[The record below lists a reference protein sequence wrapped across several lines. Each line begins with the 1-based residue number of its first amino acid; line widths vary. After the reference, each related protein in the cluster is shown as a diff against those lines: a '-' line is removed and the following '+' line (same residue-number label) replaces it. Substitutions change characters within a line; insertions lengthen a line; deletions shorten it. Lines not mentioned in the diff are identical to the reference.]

1 MQTRNTYIGRSNFEL
16 CFYADKRLE
25 ASATRGPKV
34 PRRQQV
40 QQRRESFRSMT
51 PSQFFYEYREVAGFG
66 SPSRALYQTIRE
78 LVENALDATDV
89 HGILPEVTV
98 IIEKFS
104 LDKPYYKVTVEDNG
118 IGIQPQHVPYAFGQ
132 VLYSSKYRLR
142 QARGRFG
149 LGAKMAILYGQIKTG
164 QPVEV
169 YTSPINSNKIY
180 YYQIK
185 IDIEHNR
192 PIVLTRAE
200 FPNPSGWHGTR
211 VSVVIEGDWPRAR
224 QRVYTYIQR
233 TAIAAPYANIVFIDP
248 DGNIV
253 VYTRQIEKL
262 PPIPREVK
270 PHPHGVDIE
279 LLKQLIKKTQAK
291 NMLEFMIE
299 AFQGVGKKTAE
310 SFLEFAKID
319 KNLDPHKLDDRQLEY
334 LARKLRE
341 YPRFRPPSA
350 DALSPF
356 GPSIIEAGLRAI
368 LKPEFV
374 TAVTRRPKA
383 YEGHPFIVEV
393 GIAYGGNIPP
403 SNEPILLRYANKIPL
418 LYDEKADVAWK
429 VVDPRNFDWKAY
441 LVNFPAPIA
450 VLTHIASTKVPYKG
464 VGKESVADVPEI
476 ERELRN
482 ALREAARRLR
492 DYLLK
497 KRKEEEAKKRIVTF
511 MKYTPEVAKSLA
523 VILKD
528 YGVKEEEVRNM
539 LLAAM
544 KKRLGLEDKK
554 FEELVKGLEV
564 TVEE

>member
-1 MQTRNTYIGRSNFEL
+1 
-16 CFYADKRLE
+16 
-25 ASATRGPKV
+25 
-34 PRRQQV
+34 
-40 QQRRESFRSMT
+40 MT

-66 SPSRALYQTIRE
+66 SPSRALYQTVRE

-89 HGILPEVTV
+89 HGILPDIYVS
-98 IIEKFS
+98 IERS
-104 LDKPYYKVTVEDNG
+104 EQNPDYYRVTVEDNG

-149 LGAKMAILYGQIKTG
+149 LGAKMAILYGQIRTG

-169 YTSPINSNKIY
+169 YTAPLNSSKIY
-180 YYQIK
+180 FFRIK

-192 PIVLTRAE
+192 PIVLTRGE

-211 VSVVIEGDWPRAR
+211 VSVVVEGDWSRAR
-224 QRVYTYIQR
+224 SRIHTYIQR
-233 TAIAAPYANIVFIDP
+233 TAIAAPYANIVFRDP

-253 VYTRQIEKL
+253 IYTRKIEKL
-262 PPIPREVK
+262 PPLPREVK

-279 LLKQLIKKTQAK
+279 LLKQLIKKTSAR
-291 NMLEFMIE
+291 NMLEFMME
-299 AFQGVGKKTAE
+299 AFQGVGRKTAE
-310 SFLEFAKID
+310 SFLEYAKIPRD
-319 KNLDPHKLDDRQLEY
+319 LDPKTLTDKQLEY

-341 YPRFRPPSA
+341 YPRFRAPSA

-356 GPSIIEAGLRAI
+356 GPEIIEAGLRAI

-393 GIAYGGNIPP
+393 GIAYGGQIPP

-441 LVNFPAPIA
+441 LVTFPAPLA
-450 VLTHIASTKVPYKG
+450 VLTHIASTNVPYKG
-464 VGKESVADVPEI
+464 VGKESVDDVPEI
-476 ERELRN
+476 EQELRN

-492 DYLLK
+492 DYLLRK
-497 KRKEEEAKKRIVTF
+497 KKEEEAKKRVITF

-523 VILKD
+523 TILHKLGVNEKD
-528 YGVKEEEVRNM
+528 VQAK
-539 LLAAM
+539 LLETM
-544 KKRLGLEDKK
+544 RKRLGLD
-554 FEELVKGLEV
+554 EEKLRKLVEGLEV
-564 TVEE
+564 SIEE

>member
-1 MQTRNTYIGRSNFEL
+1 M
-16 CFYADKRLE
+16 
-25 ASATRGPKV
+25 
-34 PRRQQV
+34 PRRQQ
-40 QQRRESFRSMT
+40 QQQLESFRSMT

-66 SPSRALYQTIRE
+66 SPSRALYQTVRE

-89 HGILPEVTV
+89 HGILPD
-98 IIEKFS
+98 IYIAIERE
-104 LDKPYYKVTVEDNG
+104 PENPNYYRVTVEDNG

-149 LGAKMAILYGQIKTG
+149 LGAKMAILYGQIRTG
-164 QPVEV
+164 KPVEV
-169 YTSPINSNKIY
+169 YTSPQGSNKIY
-180 YYQIK
+180 FFRIK
-185 IDIEHNR
+185 IDIQRNR

-200 FPNPSGWHGTR
+200 FPNPGRWHGTR
-211 VSVVIEGDWPRAR
+211 VSVVVEGDWPRAR
-224 QRVYTYIQR
+224 SRIHTYIQR
-233 TAIAAPYANIVFIDP
+233 TAIAAPYANIVFRDP
-248 DGNIV
+248 DNRIV
-253 VYTRQIEKL
+253 IYKRGIAKL

-279 LLKQLIKKTQAK
+279 LLKQLIAKTNAK
-291 NMLEFMIE
+291 TLLEFMVE

-310 SFLEFAKID
+310 AFLEYAGLD
-319 KNLDPHKLDDRQLEY
+319 KNLDPRTLGDKKLEY

-341 YPRFRPPSA
+341 YPKFRAPSA

-356 GPSIIEAGLRAI
+356 GPEIIEAGLRAI
-368 LKPEFV
+368 LEPEFV

-393 GIAYGGNIPP
+393 GIAYGGKIPP
-403 SNEPILLRYANKIPL
+403 MNEPMLLRYANKIPL

-441 LVNFPAPIA
+441 LVNFPAPVA

-476 ERELRN
+476 ENELRN

-497 KRKEEEAKKRIVTF
+497 KKREEEARKRIITF
-511 MKYTPEVAKSLA
+511 MKYTPEVASSLA
-523 VILKD
+523 TILKNM
-528 YGVKEEEVRNM
+528 GVREEDIRKM
-539 LLAAM
+539 LLNIM
-544 KKRLGLEDKK
+544 KKRLGIDDDKFHK
-554 FEELVKGLEV
+554 LIQGLEV
-564 TVEE
+564 SIEE

>member
-1 MQTRNTYIGRSNFEL
+1 
-16 CFYADKRLE
+16 
-25 ASATRGPKV
+25 
-34 PRRQQV
+34 
-40 QQRRESFRSMT
+40 MT

-66 SPSRALYQTIRE
+66 SPSRALYQTVRE

-89 HGILPEVTV
+89 HGILPN
-98 IIEKFS
+98 IYLAIERE
-104 LDKPYYKVTVEDNG
+104 PENPNYYRVTVEDNG
-118 IGIQPQHVPYAFGQ
+118 IGIQPHHVPYAFGQ

-149 LGAKMAILYGQIKTG
+149 LGAKMAILYGQIRTG
-164 QPVEV
+164 KPVEV
-169 YTSPINSNKIY
+169 YTSPIGSNKIY
-180 YYQIK
+180 FFRIK

-200 FPNPSGWHGTR
+200 YPNPSGWHGTR
-211 VSVVIEGDWPRAR
+211 VSVVVEGDWPRAR
-224 QRVYTYIQR
+224 SRIHTYVQR
-233 TAIAAPYANIVFIDP
+233 TAIAAPYANIVFKDP
-248 DGNIV
+248 DGNITI
-253 VYTRQIEKL
+253 YSRKIEKL

-279 LLKQLIKKTQAK
+279 LLKQLIKKTNAQT
-291 NMLEFMIE
+291 MLEFMIE
-299 AFQGVGKKTAE
+299 AFQGVGRRTAE
-310 SFLEFAKID
+310 AFLEYAKIPKD
-319 KNLDPHKLDDRQLEY
+319 LDPRSLDDRKLEY

-341 YPRFRPPSA
+341 YPRFRAPSA

-356 GPSIIEAGLRAI
+356 GPEIIRAGLQAI

-441 LVNFPAPIA
+441 LVTFPAPIA

-476 ERELRN
+476 EQELRN

-497 KRKEEEAKKRIVTF
+497 KKKEEEAKKRIVTF

-523 VILKD
+523 VILHRM
-528 YGVKEEEVRNM
+528 GVKEEDIRQR
-539 LLAAM
+539 LLEAM
-544 KKRLGLEDKK
+544 KKRLGIEDDK
-554 FEELVKGLEV
+554 FEKLVKGLEV
-564 TVEE
+564 SVEE

>member
-1 MQTRNTYIGRSNFEL
+1 MLREYERGRVV
-16 CFYADKRLE
+16 A
-25 ASATRGPKV
+25 
-34 PRRQQV
+34 RRQQAQV
-40 QQRRESFRSMT
+40 KQTENFRSMT

-66 SPSRALYQTIRE
+66 SPSRALYQTVRE

-89 HGILPEVTV
+89 HGILPDIYVS
-98 IIEKFS
+98 IERE
-104 LDKPYYKVTVEDNG
+104 PQNPNYYRVTVEDNG

-149 LGAKMAILYGQIKTG
+149 LGAKMAILYGQIRTG
-164 QPVEV
+164 KPVEV
-169 YTSPINSNKIY
+169 YTSPINSSKIY
-180 YYQIK
+180 FFRIK

-192 PIVLTRAE
+192 PIIVTKGE
-200 FPNPSGWHGTR
+200 YPNPGKWHGTR
-211 VSVVIEGDWPRAR
+211 VTVVVEGDWPRAR
-224 QRVYTYIQR
+224 SRIHTYIQR
-233 TAIAAPYANIVFIDP
+233 TAIAAPYANIVFRDP

-253 VYTRQIEKL
+253 VYTRKIEKL

-279 LLKQLIKKTQAK
+279 LLKQLIKKTNAR
-291 NMLEFMIE
+291 NMVEFLME
-299 AFQGVGKKTAE
+299 AFQGVGKKTAKA
-310 SFLEFAKID
+310 FLEYAD
-319 KNLDPHKLDDRQLEY
+319 LPEKLAPSKLTDRQLEY

-341 YPRFRPPSA
+341 FPKFRAPSA
-350 DALSPF
+350 DSLSPF
-356 GPSIIEAGLRAI
+356 GPEIIEAGLRAI

-393 GIAYGGNIPP
+393 GLAYGGNIPP

-441 LVNFPAPIA
+441 LVVFPAPVA

-476 ERELRN
+476 EQELRN

-492 DYLLK
+492 DYLMK
-497 KRKEEEAKKRIVTF
+497 KKKEEEAKKRIITF
-511 MKYTPEVAKSLA
+511 MKYTPEVARSLA
-523 VILKD
+523 TILHRL
-528 YGVKEEEVRNM
+528 GVDETTVQKQ
-539 LLAAM
+539 LLITM
-544 KKRLGLEDKK
+544 KKKLRIEDDK
-554 FEELVKGLEV
+554 FDKLIQGLEV
-564 TVEE
+564 SIEE